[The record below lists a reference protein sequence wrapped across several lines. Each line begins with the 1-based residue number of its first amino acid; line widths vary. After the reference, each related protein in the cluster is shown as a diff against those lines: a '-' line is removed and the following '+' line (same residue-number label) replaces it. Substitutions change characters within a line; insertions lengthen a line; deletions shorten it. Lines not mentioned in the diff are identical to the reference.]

1 MKYRLLIDYEALDV
15 LASLKKP
22 VQRLIHQ
29 RLRQIQEFPSHS
41 ADCDERDPTE
51 RPLHV
56 SVVGD
61 YAITYWEDF
70 ADRHVKVLEIARADR

>member
-29 RLRQIQEFPSHS
+29 RLRQIQELPSHC
-41 ADCDERDPTE
+41 ADYEERDPTG

>member
-1 MKYRLLIDYEALDV
+1 MTYRLLIDYEALDV

-29 RLRQIQEFPSHS
+29 RLHQIQDYPSQW
-41 ADCDERDPTE
+41 ADYDERDPTG
-51 RPLHV
+51 RLLHV
-56 SVVGD
+56 SIVGD

-70 ADRHVKVLEIARADR
+70 ADRHVKVMEIAKVDR

>member
-1 MKYRLLIDYEALDV
+1 MTYRLLIDYEALDV
-15 LASLKKP
+15 LASLKNP

-29 RLRQIQEFPSHS
+29 RLRQIQEYPSRW
-41 ADCDERDPTE
+41 ADYEERDPSG

-56 SVVGD
+56 SIVGD

-70 ADRHVKVLEIARADR
+70 ADRHVKVIEIARADR

>member
-1 MKYRLLIDYEALDV
+1 MTYRLLIDYEALDY

-29 RLRQIQEFPSHS
+29 RLKKIQDYPS
-41 ADCDERDPTE
+41 DCSDYVERDPSG
-51 RPLHV
+51 RALHV
-56 SVVGD
+56 SIAGD

-70 ADRHVKVLEIARADR
+70 ADKQVKVLEIARADR

>member
-1 MKYRLLIDYEALDV
+1 MTYRLLIDYEALDV

-22 VQRLIHQ
+22 VQRQVHQ
-29 RLRQIQEFPSHS
+29 RLRQIQEFPSQW
-41 ADCDERDPTE
+41 ADYQERDPSG
-51 RPLHV
+51 RSLHV
-56 SVVGD
+56 SIVGD